1 MRHLKSPLSST
12 SNPLRDGIR
21 RERRWSGDDLFR
33 YLAAVFA
40 SSVLAILALMIL
52 KLAQGSIPVLDRFGL
67 GYVIGVDWNPV
78 VGREAFGILP
88 YILGTIVT
96 SIIALV
102 IGVPL
107 SLGIAIFLAE
117 MAPGSVRALLSFIIE
132 LLAAVPSVIYGLWGI
147 FIFRFWVKDLI
158 EKPLS
163 TYLGFLPTFQG
174 TPYGLDIL
182 TAGIMLAIMIIPT
195 VSSVSREVLT
205 AVPDSLREAAYSIG
219 ATRWEAIRMG
229 VLSYARSG
237 LFGAAI
243 LGLGRAVGETMA
255 VTMVIGN
262 TIGAAAL
269 PTSLLKGGQTMASLI
284 ANEFNE
290 ADPTSMHPSA
300 LIGVGL
306 ILFFF
311 ALTINVLAQL
321 LVRRVLKVKGGA
333 VE

>member
-1 MRHLKSPLSST
+1 MARLLSLFS
-12 SNPLRDGIR
+12 SKDNSAESGLRQ
-21 RERRWSGDDLFR
+21 ERRWSGDTLFK
-33 YLAAVFA
+33 YLTAVFA
-40 SSVLAILALMIL
+40 SYVLVILALMVF
-52 KLAQGSIPVLDRFGL
+52 KLIQGSAPILDRFGL
-67 GYVIGVDWNPV
+67 VFVTGLNWDPV
-78 VGREAFGILP
+78 AGREAFGILP

-96 SIIALV
+96 SAIALA
-102 IGVPL
+102 IGVPI

-117 MAPGSVRALLSFIIE
+117 MAPSSVRTTLSFMIE
-132 LLAAVPSVIYGLWGI
+132 LLAAIPSVIYGLWGI
-147 FIFRFWVKDLI
+147 FVFRFWVRDLI
-158 EKPLS
+158 EIPLS
-163 TYLGFLPTFQG
+163 TYLGFLPVFQG
-174 TPYGLDIL
+174 APYGLDIL
-182 TAGIMLAIMIIPT
+182 TAGIMLAIMITPT
-195 VSSVSREVLT
+195 VSSVSREVLM

-219 ATRWEAIRMG
+219 ATRWEVIRLG

-290 ADPTSMHPSA
+290 ADPTSLHPSA

-306 ILFFF
+306 VLFFF
-311 ALTINVLAQL
+311 ALAINVFAQL
-321 LVRRVLKVKGGA
+321 LVRKVLKVKGGA